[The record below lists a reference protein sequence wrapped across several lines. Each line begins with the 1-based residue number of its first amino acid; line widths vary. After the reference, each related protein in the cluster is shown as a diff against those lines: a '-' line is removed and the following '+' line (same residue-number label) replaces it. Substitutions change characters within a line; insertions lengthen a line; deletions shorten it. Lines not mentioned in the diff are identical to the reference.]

1 MNARTT
7 LVRRNPKEN
16 RTMKKLIPLMFA
28 MALTFGAVTAFSS
41 PAPQKSTKSTKKSS
55 SKPKATKPAK

>member
-1 MNARTT
+1 
-7 LVRRNPKEN
+7 
-16 RTMKKLIPLMFA
+16 MKKLIPLMFA